1 MGKWRAPRTLPLAVP
16 YTNLQTAV
24 INSLAYREL
33 IGNLPITFEAGTVP
47 ASLHSNGGSLPTRSL
62 FFEPISS
69 QKNSC
74 LPLRPAPIIRA
85 AATTTQQT
93 PTTKTGFPLTASSS
107 SGGEL

>member
-47 ASLHSNGGSLPTRSL
+47 ASLHSNGGSLPTHSL
-62 FFEPISS
+62 FFYPYLRKKLLPSS
-69 QKNSC
+69 ES
-74 LPLRPAPIIRA
+74 APIIRA
-85 AATTTQQT
+85 AAI
-93 PTTKTGFPLTASSS
+93 TKQ
-107 SGGEL
+107 